1 MAPRPRD
8 PVTQCLKSSDE
19 VRVEKVLSDVEQ
31 LFPSNEYS
39 IRNLF
44 LGFSEQVWNE
54 EGAGAYVLQ
63 NAESF
68 RDRLSQV
75 GRIAFSPVPRGWI
88 DDSLIDVQIAVDQ
101 IHKRLTSK
109 PKRSVF
115 EPILAL
121 KRSYLSDF
129 WKTCIL
135 SHFESLYGKGLGHCP
150 KFQPILN
157 TVTQT

>member
-1 MAPRPRD
+1 MVYLRGE
-8 PVTQCLKSSDE
+8 PVTQWLKSSEE

-115 EPILAL
+115 ESSHIHRFSVTHNSSSLN
-121 KRSYLSDF
+121 LSA
-129 WKTCIL
+129 
-135 SHFESLYGKGLGHCP
+135 
-150 KFQPILN
+150 
-157 TVTQT
+157 